1 MICLLKNK
9 KKMKKLLSILLIT
22 FILPTFANADNSN
35 CGEFDDSKYIQSGEL
50 CKEDRVNDIINT
62 LYPQIAQLDLTK
74 SLHFSNEEFSEERYK
89 SLETGMFSKVIN
101 LVIYTVNNG
110 LYIFILLS
118 IFILML
124 ASFTKS
130 VWAGSIAE
138 TFTASKKGIIIGVL
152 FVVPVSVTTLSY
164 YPTTFNLHN
173 SIIVALMKNS
183 ISQATSLFRTNI
195 KARNQI
201 TSGEAKTN
209 SIIISNSTKEKGQQ
223 LTKMALCGVRTER
236 AKQQNYFTLL
246 DDKPLSTGDSAINEG
261 MSWIGGISGVG
272 DIDDA
277 ITSYDFTNVQKQLSG
292 CYGNKYSATKKD
304 LEINFLSYGGIDSC
318 HLDNSSEI
326 DRNSGEEKTSYGW
339 NESKFGYDYEC
350 GAIYYADTSIDDN
363 TDIAKA
369 GIDDSI
375 FKTVVDQLEEDELT
389 ITATFNT
396 LGFTTSLVSKLEK
409 IVETSSSEGLNET
422 ETLREINSVVV
433 NPLSDNINEKVKQ
446 LSKRYESK
454 LKGKTG
460 SERSIVLNTYNTVSH
475 KRALKSMLGGYTA
488 GDFYED
494 EKSNN
499 NNIKYLLNNYAL
511 KTAEYLNA
519 SNCYKNVDDYRI
531 IASFNNSNL
540 TNDKKSIKRVQKDFG
555 TNTFECLNTEMVQG
569 GEIKINLVGTG
580 LDMPAELASISTYFD
595 EETQLRAGYQVAQE
609 QAVQYLNEK
618 AKKYQAVLNAYIY
631 AVEKATAQSLAK
643 SLKNVIDEKGLT
655 DISKFGIMKLPILQ
669 FEYSAYTSNA
679 SAQVESLYEIFSV
692 DSGDNALS
700 TNYINGQNDNY
711 IAFQGFAEGD
721 TPYQNLE
728 SKVADKSFNFS
739 FIDTASFYNQKNDY
753 ALDSDSNAFNKTK
766 LQNDD
771 IASTD
776 FQRHFKEIINRPLD
790 SFRRLYQA
798 KEGQS
803 LSERMNECSDL
814 SITQCADPNNHIF
827 NAVSEFGQEMTGFY
841 VTALTVQKGSEGL
854 SGILKGVGDDNSKK
868 KKSKVKALLAKAGVL
883 ISLVTGVAKIIIDI
897 AAQVAPMLLLIG
909 IFLGKVVPA
918 IALIRFIV
926 ELFRYFISTI
936 YYHIAGPFI
945 AVSMF
950 FGEEKKL
957 NPLYSMYTYVYL
969 HPIIVVGWYLLALE
983 LINLFAFATFSLTT
997 PILDISSG
1005 LIDTLFAQG
1014 MYYLINGILLLF
1026 IVKVVTDFSIP
1037 ANYIYGVM
1045 NVNAPTN
1052 GDNSMGTERMI
1063 TTGALY
1069 SVTQTV
1075 TGVGAN
1081 TAYQAGSSSRD
1092 ALRRIQRRKQANKDK
1107 KNNVLGKVAESV
1119 QGNKEEEKK
1128 ED

>member
-1 MICLLKNK
+1 MLCLLKNK
-9 KKMKKLLSILLIT
+9 KKMKKFLSILLIT
-22 FILPTFANADNSN
+22 FILPSFANAENSN
-35 CGEFDDSKYIQSGEL
+35 CGELDDSKYIQSGEL

-101 LVIYTVNNG
+101 LAIYTVNNG
-110 LYIFILLS
+110 FYVFVIGG

-124 ASFTKS
+124 AAFTKS

-138 TFTASKKGIIIGVL
+138 TFTASKKGIIVGIL
-152 FVVPVSVTTLSY
+152 FVAPVSMATLSY

-183 ISQATSLFRTNI
+183 LSSATSLFRSNI
-195 KARNQI
+195 QARNQI

-246 DDKPLSTGDSAINEG
+246 DDKPLSTGSSILNEG
-261 MSWIGGISGVG
+261 MSWIGGVSGVG

-292 CYGNKYSATKKD
+292 CYGNKYNATKKGIE
-304 LEINFLSYGGIDSC
+304 LTFLGYGGIDSC
-318 HLDNSSEI
+318 HLDNKSTV
-326 DRNSGEEKTSYGW
+326 DPASGEEKTNYGW

-369 GIDDSI
+369 GVDDSI
-375 FKTVVDQLEEDELT
+375 FNSVVDQLEEDELA
-389 ITATFNT
+389 ITTTFNT

-409 IVETSSSEGLNET
+409 IVEKASKEGLNEND
-422 ETLREINSVVV
+422 TLKEINTVVV
-433 NPLSDNINEKVKQ
+433 DPLANDINGKVKQ
-446 LSKRYESK
+446 LSKKYESK

-475 KRALKSMLGGYTA
+475 KRALKSMLGGYTP
-488 GDFYED
+488 GDFYEG

-519 SNCYKNVDDYRI
+519 ANCYKNVDDYRTI
-531 IASFNNSNL
+531 SSFHNSSL
-540 TNDKKSIKRVQKDFG
+540 SDDEESIKKVQEGFG
-555 TNTFECLNTEMVQG
+555 TNTFECLNTEMIYG
-569 GEIKINLVGTG
+569 GEIKIDLVGTG
-580 LDMPAELASISTYFD
+580 LDMPAELASITTYFD
-595 EETQLRAGYQVAQE
+595 EETRLRAGYQVAQE
-609 QAVQYLNEK
+609 KAVQYLNEK

-655 DISKFGIMKLPILQ
+655 DISKFGVMKLPVLQ

-679 SAQVESLYEIFSV
+679 AAQVNSLYEVFSV

-700 TNYINGQNDNY
+700 TNYLNGQKDNY
-711 IAFQGFAEGD
+711 IAFQGFAD
-721 TPYQNLE
+721 SDVPYQNLE
-728 SKVADKSFNFS
+728 SKIADKSFNFS

-771 IASTD
+771 IASSD
-776 FQRHFKEIINRPLD
+776 FQRYFLEIINRPLD
-790 SFRRLYQA
+790 PFRRLYQA

-803 LSERMNECSDL
+803 LSARMNECSDL
-814 SITQCADPNNHIF
+814 SITQCADSKNHIF
-827 NAVSEFGQEMTGFY
+827 NAVSEFGDEQTGFY
-841 VTALTVQKGSEGL
+841 ITAITAQKGSEGL

-868 KKSKVKALLAKAGVL
+868 KKSKAKAILAKAGIL
-883 ISLVTGVAKIIIDI
+883 ISLITGAAKILIDI
-897 AAQVAPMLLLIG
+897 AAQVAPIMLLLG

-936 YYHIAGPFI
+936 YYHITGPFV
-945 AVSMF
+945 ALSMF

-957 NPLYSMYTYVYL
+957 NPIYSMYTYIYL
-969 HPIIVVGWYLLALE
+969 HPIIVVGWYLIALE
-983 LINLFAFATFSLTT
+983 LINLFAYASFSLTT
-997 PILDISSG
+997 PILDVAGG
-1005 LIDTLFAQG
+1005 LIDSLFAQG
-1014 MYYLINGILLLF
+1014 MYYFINGVLLLF

-1037 ANYIYGVM
+1037 SNYIYGVM

-1052 GDNSMGTERMI
+1052 SDNSMGTERMI

-1081 TAYQAGSSSRD
+1081 AAYQAGSTSRD
-1092 ALRRIQRRKQANKDK
+1092 ALRRIQRRKQANDEKRD
-1107 KNNVLGKVAESV
+1107 NVLGKVAESV
-1119 QGNKEEEKK
+1119 QDKKEEEKK